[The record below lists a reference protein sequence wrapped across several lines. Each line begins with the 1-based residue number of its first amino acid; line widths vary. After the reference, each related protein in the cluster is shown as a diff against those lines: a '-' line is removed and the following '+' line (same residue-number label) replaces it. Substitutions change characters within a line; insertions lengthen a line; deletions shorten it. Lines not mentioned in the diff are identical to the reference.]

1 MSGQTMQFIY
11 FKYSDFKENWRS
23 ALQSKNFKWNATITL
38 FLLIILL
45 SSLSY
50 FFTYIE
56 TRTGTKMADAVL
68 QFLPS
73 HDVSLLTFV
82 IIYSSAL
89 LCIINLLS
97 RPAQFIQA
105 VQAYFL
111 ILLLRLPS
119 IYFLPLE
126 APEGIIPLQDP
137 FVETF
142 FYGHTRITKD
152 LFFSGHVATVFLLYL
167 ANPYKQLKYFYGIVV
182 VVVAFLILLQHA
194 HYTLDVVAAP
204 LFTWLCFLIP
214 KYLKI

>member
-1 MSGQTMQFIY
+1 MQFIY
-11 FKYSDFKENWRS
+11 FKYSDFRENWRN
-23 ALQSKNFKWNATITL
+23 ALQSKKFKWNITVTL

-56 TRTGTKMADAVL
+56 SRSGTQLGDAIL
-68 QFLPS
+68 KILPS
-73 HDVSLLTFV
+73 YNVSVLTFM
-82 IIYSSAL
+82 IIYTSAL
-89 LCIINLLS
+89 LGIINILA
-97 RPAQFIQA
+97 RPIQFIQA

-119 IYFLPLE
+119 IYLLPLE

-182 VVVAFLILLQHA
+182 LLVALLILLQHA
-194 HYTLDVVAAP
+194 HYTLDVVVAP

-214 KYLKI
+214 KQLKF